1 MDPDNNKNHLLGSG
15 IMVIN
20 PISNYPLFQVNE
32 PTDDSFSNAELDLDD
47 ETLGQLAELAIDEEI
62 EDNMD

>member
-1 MDPDNNKNHLLGSG
+1 
-15 IMVIN
+15 MVIN